1 MEAHRSGKDSVRKAI
16 VDTNVL
22 MYIFTKKVDVF
33 TQLRELGF
41 KKFVFPKQIIDELK
55 KLQISLD
62 GTERRAARFAL
73 TLIESRDDCEIHEVD
88 AAGSDNAILKLAKK
102 LDAAIITND
111 KALRRRAKLEGI
123 VVGYLRELRYI
134 ELDED
139 Y

>member
-16 VDTNVL
+16 IDTNVL

-41 KKFVFPKQIIDELK
+41 KKFVFPRHVVEELER
-55 KLQISLD
+55 LQVSLD

-73 TLIESRDDCEIHEVD
+73 TLIRSRDDCEVHEVD
-88 AAGSDNAILKLAKK
+88 AVGSDNAILKLAKS
-102 LDAAIITND
+102 LDAAVITND
-111 KALRRRAKLEGI
+111 KALRKRAKLEGI
-123 VVGYLRELRYI
+123 VVGYLRELKYV